1 MPQHYDKRV
10 FLTLDDKV
18 YKCQMGCPGLF
29 DLKDIEKH
37 MVNTHTKEELWKW
50 SINNEKLIAALDY
63 AEIKKKKNKTPDLKT
78 KLEVG

>member
-1 MPQHYDKRV
+1 
-10 FLTLDDKV
+10 
-18 YKCQMGCPGLF
+18 
-29 DLKDIEKH
+29 

-63 AEIKKKKNKTPDLKT
+63 AEIKKKKNKTPDVKT